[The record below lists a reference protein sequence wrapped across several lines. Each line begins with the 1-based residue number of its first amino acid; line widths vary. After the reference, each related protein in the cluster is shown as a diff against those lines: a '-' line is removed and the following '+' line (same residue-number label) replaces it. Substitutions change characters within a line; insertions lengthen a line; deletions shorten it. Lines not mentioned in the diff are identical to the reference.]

1 MINLK
6 YYLKYLYLLCG
17 FFAVQ
22 TASAEDIDLQS
33 LIDQSYN
40 NLTSFKSGDKPPAPR
55 IDLKQDS
62 IFAAAQKATLSRKDI
77 LLADDIYD
85 LHAIVA
91 YLTARKM
98 IAYQQTNPEINITIP
113 RKSTENLLVGVATLA
128 AMLAADDNYNYNR
141 PNDRNDLGNL
151 NRYPD
156 TVMSLPESKTVRVP
170 LKRHNSQ
177 IDRLAITLLTRAGIC
192 PSHYKDIMEKVY
204 FSDTTNPPV
213 TWQRLEE
220 IDLNLKPKDN
230 CDQDFAPLNDKFLK
244 AKQSLL
250 K

>member
-1 MINLK
+1 MRNLK
-6 YYLKYLYLLCG
+6 YIYLLCG
-17 FFAVQ
+17 FFTFQ
-22 TASAEDIDLQS
+22 SALAQDMGLQS
-33 LIDQSYN
+33 LIDQSYE
-40 NLTSFKSGDKPPAPR
+40 NLTSFKNGGKPPAPR

-62 IFAAAQKATLSRKDI
+62 IFAAPRTAVLSRKDI

-98 IAYQQTNPEINITIP
+98 IAYQQTNPEIDITLP
-113 RKSTENLLVGVATLA
+113 RKSTENLLVGVVTLA
-128 AMLAADDNYNYNR
+128 AMLATNENNYNR
-141 PNDRNDLGNL
+141 PNDRNDLSNL

-156 TVMSLPESKTVRVP
+156 TMMSLPESKTVRIP

-192 PSHYKDIMEKVY
+192 TSHYKDIMEKVY

-220 IDLNLKPKDN
+220 IDLNLKPKAP
-230 CDQDFAPLNDKFLK
+230 CDQTFAPLNDTFLK

>member
-1 MINLK
+1 MNNFK

-22 TASAEDIDLQS
+22 TALAEDIDLQS

-62 IFAAAQKATLSRKDI
+62 IFAADQKAVLSRKDI

-98 IAYQQTNPEINITIP
+98 IAYQQTSPEIDVTIP
-113 RKSTENLLVGVATLA
+113 GVNTQNLVIGV
-128 AMLAADDNYNYNR
+128 AMLAALLATDEVYDR
-141 PNDRNDLGNL
+141 PNDRNNLDNL
-151 NRYPD
+151 NRYPEI
-156 TVMSLPESKTVRVP
+156 TFSPTESKVVRVP

-192 PSHYKDIMEKVY
+192 TSHYKDIMEKVY

-220 IDLNLKPKDN
+220 IDLSLKPKAN
-230 CDQDFAPLNDKFLK
+230 CDQKFAPLNDKFLK